1 MILKF
6 SLKWS
11 IIYLFSSLS
20 LLTLYACQK
29 NDHVNPYD
37 EQELP
42 ENTLDST
49 GVNLD
54 PTSFDGLHANIF
66 SKSCAVSGCHDGNF
80 EPDFRTIESSYN
92 TLVDQ
97 PIIKND
103 PQNTYEVRVKPGN
116 PTQSVL
122 VARMTFDID
131 GNSGI
136 MPLVIDTNSDWAEK
150 KEEYIQNV
158 KDWIQK
164 GALR

>member
-6 SLKWS
+6 SHKWS
-11 IIYLFSSLS
+11 FIYFFSALS
-20 LLTLYACQK
+20 LVMLYACEK
-29 NDHVNPYD
+29 DHVNPFD

-42 ENTLDST
+42 DNTLDST

-66 SKSCAVSGCHDGNF
+66 SKNCAQSGCHDGNF

-92 TLVDQ
+92 TLVNQ

-103 PQNTYEVRVKPGN
+103 PQSTYQVRVKPGN
-116 PTQSVL
+116 PSQSVL
-122 VARMTFDID
+122 VARLTFDID

-136 MPLVIDTNSDWAEK
+136 MPLIINPDSDWLEK

-158 KDWIQK
+158 KDWIQA

>member
-1 MILKF
+1 MLFKF
-6 SLKWS
+6 LYKWPS
-11 IIYLFSSLS
+11 IYFFSVLC
-20 LLTLYACQK
+20 LLTLYACEK
-29 NDHVNPYD
+29 DHVNPYD
-37 EQELP
+37 QQELP
-42 ENTLDST
+42 DNTPDST

-66 SKSCAVSGCHDGNF
+66 SKTCAQSGCHDGTF

-103 PQNTYEVRVKPGN
+103 PQNTYEWRVKPGD
-116 PTQSVL
+116 PIQSVL
-122 VARMTFDID
+122 VARLTFDID
-131 GNSGI
+131 GNSGV
-136 MPLVIDTNSDWAEK
+136 MPLIVDTNSDWSEK